1 MNIVGLGQAGCK
13 IAKELENYSQYKQY
27 YIDVKNEGYDNF
39 HPIKEQFFHQD
50 YEKNYKKLNLKN
62 CKGETTVILSGVG
75 NISGCVLRLL
85 EQLKNNPLNVLYVKA
100 DESPILDG
108 QAVKDKIVSQVL
120 QQYARSGKIQ
130 RIYMFSNK
138 NTEEIVGDLSIKNYW
153 NQINNAIA
161 STFHMYNIFNNT
173 DRRHVS
179 MVRSSIFKNRSK

>member
-173 DRRHVS
+173 EPLL
-179 MVRSSIFKNRSK
+179 KNLAVPPPPASCV